1 MRFEAPVFK
10 CTNSDLPAATL
21 RQTSVAWLADR
32 LQPPLL
38 KGLAKPE
45 IESVLASA
53 VRRNC
58 RRGAILCTEGDTAS
72 EFFMLLSGRARYLT
86 LTEDGRRVI
95 LRWIV
100 PGEISGAMALLPHP
114 EAYLVSTELV
124 RDSEL
129 LVWSRRDIRR
139 LAARYPRLMEN
150 VLAVTAD
157 YFRWYVTAH
166 LALITHS
173 APQRL
178 ARVLFHLA
186 NDIGHSTQDGIELDV
201 TNEEL
206 ADAANITRFSTSRLI
221 SKWQRLGILKKSRGK
236 LFLTSCER
244 LFGNNGFGHNWP
256 QRSAIQL
263 S

>member
-1 MRFEAPVFK
+1 V
-10 CTNSDLPAATL
+10 ATL
-21 RQTSVAWLADR
+21 RETSEAFLLADR

-38 KGLAKPE
+38 EGLTKPE
-45 IESVLASA
+45 IATVLAA
-53 VRRNC
+53 AARRNR
-58 RRGAILCTEGDTAS
+58 RRGAIVCTEGDAAN
-72 EFFMLLSGRARYLT
+72 EFFMLLNGRARFFT
-86 LTEDGRRVI
+86 LTENGRRVI
-95 LRWIV
+95 LRWIL
-100 PGEISGAMALLPHP
+100 PGEIFGAMALLYHP
-114 EAYLVSTELV
+114 ENYLVSTELV

-139 LAARYPRLMEN
+139 LAVRYPRLMEN
-150 VLAVTAD
+150 VLAVAAD

-166 LALITHS
+166 LALITRS

-178 ARVLFHLA
+178 ARVLFHLTR
-186 NDIGHSTQDGIELDV
+186 DIGHPTQDGIELDV

-221 SKWQRLGILKKSRGK
+221 SKWQRLGILKKRRGK
-236 LFLTSCER
+236 LFLTDGER
-244 LFGNNGFGHNWP
+244 LFGNNGLGHNGQ